1 MVRAVRSFIN
11 GEGDDADAAGGASCA
26 TLAVGDGSNDVPMIR
41 AAHIGV
47 GISGIPREHV
57 QVPSQDRP
65 SICHAYNL
73 RKTLGKC
80 R

>member
-1 MVRAVRSFIN
+1 MNPSQKADVVRAVRSFSV
-11 GEGDDADAAGGASCA
+11 EGDDAGGAGGASCV

-57 QVPSQDRP
+57 QVRSQDRP
-65 SICHAYNL
+65 SF
-73 RKTLGKC
+73 
-80 R
+80 

>member
-1 MVRAVRSFIN
+1 MVRAVRSFN
-11 GEGDDADAAGGASCA
+11 GEGDSDDDAAGGASCA

-57 QVPSQDRP
+57 QVRSQDRP
-65 SICHAYNL
+65 SI
-73 RKTLGKC
+73 
-80 R
+80 